1 MIRFFSDSDSDEE
14 LDYNT
19 QKHNC
24 CVNNCDFCTSD
35 IMELFI
41 HNHNHLKEKKLL
53 CLKPNYIIEGG
64 DKRKRESYSDE
75 EYDSSDLDEEY
86 DSSDSDE
93 EFSPK
98 RYKEYDSQEPLSQR
112 YDEDDILDLEKFYS
126 ELKDYIEANKII
138 ENDDDTDP
146 FFYELEKDIVTGQIG
161 KPNKSPLPYD
171 YIGKMRVHGQE
182 AIKIAKLL
190 YEIVDKSK
198 LTDYQKIFLRNTLHL
213 GIHKSICLNN
223 NVLHASEFIL
233 LWNISSGKQRST
245 NIKDLLSDVLKNG
258 VVTPGGRFV
267 SDTPRQFKTIID
279 GEEFSYRYEIIKYL
293 IKNYEDEVLE
303 TFDTILDEWLELLEG
318 LDSVETYVCH
328 DGYPYTLDKIIKL
341 FGDTKK
347 INPITRKIYTFK
359 ELYDTLIESQFREI
373 DWRYVFDIWKNNYL
387 ETVDELLD

>member
-14 LDYNT
+14 LDDNI

-24 CVNNCDFCTSD
+24 YVNNCNFCTSD
-35 IMELFI
+35 IMKLFI

-53 CLKPNYIIEGG
+53 CLKPKYIIEGG
-64 DKRKRESYSDE
+64 DKRKRETSSFSSDSDE
-75 EYDSSDLDEEY
+75 EYDSD
-86 DSSDSDE
+86 

-98 RYKEYDSQEPLSQR
+98 KYKEYDSQEPLSQR

-126 ELKDYIEANKII
+126 ELKDYKKANEII

-161 KPNKSPLPYD
+161 EPNKSPLPYD

-182 AIKIAKLL
+182 AIKIAKML

-198 LTDYQKIFLRNTLHL
+198 LTDYQKTFLRNTLHL

-267 SDTPRQFKTIID
+267 SDTPRQFKTTYD
-279 GEEFSYRYEIIKYL
+279 GNEFYYRYEIINYL
-293 IKNYEDEVLE
+293 IENYKDEVLE
-303 TFDTILDEWLELLEG
+303 TFDTILDEWLGLLED

-328 DGYPYTLDKIIKL
+328 EGYPYTLNQIIKL

-359 ELYDTLIESQFREI
+359 ELYDTLIEDEFSEI

-387 ETVDELLD
+387 ETVDELY